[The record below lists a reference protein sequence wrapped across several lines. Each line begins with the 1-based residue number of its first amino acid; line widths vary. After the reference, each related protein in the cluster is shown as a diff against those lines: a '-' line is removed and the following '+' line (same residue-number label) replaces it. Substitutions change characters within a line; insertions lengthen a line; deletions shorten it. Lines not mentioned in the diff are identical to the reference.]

1 MNTSERWDDPA
12 VLMREATVAD
22 KDQSQ
27 FRMYP
32 NIINVSLDIR
42 VMVVL
47 QAFIKWYISRQ
58 DENWMRLLKNGINGQ
73 LRPVL
78 LLEKRQEPLFLFTL
92 LRLMGKKASRR
103 TLKVEISSLALSP
116 SSYLLH
122 CEKTSSISVLL
133 KVIIAATPL
142 LLVHSIFASIF
153 RKWYWINAF
162 YTCKEFRSKL
172 LIL

>member
-1 MNTSERWDDPA
+1 MNTSERQDEPV

-27 FRMYP
+27 CSMYP

-42 VMVVL
+42 VMVLL
-47 QAFIKWYISRQ
+47 QAFIEWYVSRQ
-58 DENWMRLLKNGINGQ
+58 DENWMRLLKNGTNGQ

-92 LRLMGKKASRR
+92 LKLMGKKASRR
-103 TLKVEISSLALSP
+103 ALKVEISIFALSP
-116 SSYLLH
+116 SSCLLH
-122 CEKTSSISVLL
+122 WEKISSISVLL
-133 KVIIAATPL
+133 KLIIAATPL
-142 LLVHSIFASIF
+142 LLVHSIFTSIF

-162 YTCKEFRSKL
+162 YTCKEFRSEL